1 MGKLIWFLLK
11 SISVTPLAM
20 RLVIDSREISAE
32 STPRC
37 TQTLNV
43 HKVSSMTLTPS
54 NPRHGVHV
62 ATIAHQGSIWDVYLD
77 LEGHVHPPTAHRASL
92 RFEPPTGSEEQ
103 RSASTTVLII
113 EDSYEEA
120 IAKARSFDDRQL
132 QGLLRSALPDAESE
146 R

>member
-1 MGKLIWFLLK
+1 
-11 SISVTPLAM
+11 
-20 RLVIDSREISAE
+20 
-32 STPRC
+32 
-37 TQTLNV
+37 
-43 HKVSSMTLTPS
+43 MTLTPS

-77 LEGHVHPPTAHRASL
+77 LEGHVHPAKAHRASL
-92 RFEPPTGSEEQ
+92 RFEPPTGSEKQ

-120 IAKARSFDDRQL
+120 VAKARSFDDRQL
-132 QGLLRSALPDAESE
+132 QGLLRSALPDAELE

>member
-1 MGKLIWFLLK
+1 VGKLIWFVLK
-11 SISVTPLAM
+11 SIGVTPLAM
-20 RLVIDSREISAE
+20 RLVIDSREIRAE

-77 LEGHVHPPTAHRASL
+77 LEGHVHPATAHRASL

-132 QGLLRSALPDAESE
+132 QGLLRSALPDTE
-146 R
+146 

>member
-1 MGKLIWFLLK
+1 MGKLIWFVLK

-43 HKVSSMTLTPS
+43 HKVSNMTLTPS

-77 LEGHVHPPTAHRASL
+77 LEGHVHPATAHRARL

-132 QGLLRSALPDAESE
+132 QGLLRSALPDTE
-146 R
+146 

>member
-1 MGKLIWFLLK
+1 MGELIWFVLK
-11 SISVTPLAM
+11 SIGVTPLAM

-54 NPRHGVHV
+54 NPRQGVHV

-77 LEGHVHPPTAHRASL
+77 LEGHVHPATAHRASL

-132 QGLLRSALPDAESE
+132 QGLLRSALPDTE
-146 R
+146 

>member
-1 MGKLIWFLLK
+1 VGKLIWFLLK

-132 QGLLRSALPDAESE
+132 QGLLRSALPDTE
-146 R
+146 

>member
-1 MGKLIWFLLK
+1 MGKLIWFVLK

-77 LEGHVHPPTAHRASL
+77 FEGHVHPATAHRASL

-120 IAKARSFDDRQL
+120 IAKARDFDDRQL
-132 QGLLRSALPDAESE
+132 QGLLRSALPDTE
-146 R
+146 

>member
-1 MGKLIWFLLK
+1 
-11 SISVTPLAM
+11 
-20 RLVIDSREISAE
+20 
-32 STPRC
+32 
-37 TQTLNV
+37 
-43 HKVSSMTLTPS
+43 MTLTPS

-132 QGLLRSALPDAESE
+132 QGLLRSALPDTE
-146 R
+146 

>member
-1 MGKLIWFLLK
+1 MGKLIWFVLK
-11 SISVTPLAM
+11 SIGVTPLAM
-20 RLVIDSREISAE
+20 RLVIDSREIRAE

-37 TQTLNV
+37 THTLNV

-77 LEGHVHPPTAHRASL
+77 LEGHVHPATAHRASL

-132 QGLLRSALPDAESE
+132 QGLLRSALPDTE
-146 R
+146 

>member
-1 MGKLIWFLLK
+1 MGKLIWFVLK
-11 SISVTPLAM
+11 SIGVTPLAM
-20 RLVIDSREISAE
+20 RLVIDSREIRAE

-77 LEGHVHPPTAHRASL
+77 LEGHVHPATAHRASL

-132 QGLLRSALPDAESE
+132 QGLLRSALPDTE
-146 R
+146 

>member
-1 MGKLIWFLLK
+1 M
-11 SISVTPLAM
+11 
-20 RLVIDSREISAE
+20 
-32 STPRC
+32 
-37 TQTLNV
+37 

-77 LEGHVHPPTAHRASL
+77 LEGHVHPTAHRASL

-132 QGLLRSALPDAESE
+132 QGLLRSALPDTE
-146 R
+146 